1 MGNTS
6 FILVRDAQR
15 DELTGPST
23 QFAELTGAY
32 WLEPIYARLANE
44 WSRQGRT
51 VPGAHSGRLRL
62 LTDGAAE
69 PVPPDEAERASGD
82 TAAGE
87 PGRRPQPRGL
97 TLEPAPL
104 AGVTVLPGRA
114 SRSGGDADGHDADRH
129 GADGGREPGRP
140 HTDPEDHGSGS
151 GPA

>member
-51 VPGAHSGRLRL
+51 VPGAQSGRLRL

-69 PVPPDEAERASGD
+69 PVPPDEAERASGE
-82 TAAGE
+82 TAGE
-87 PGRRPQPRGL
+87 PGRRPQPRNL

-104 AGVTVLPGRA
+104 AGVTVLPARA
-114 SRSGGDADGHDADRH
+114 SRSGRDGH
-129 GADGGREPGRP
+129 GADGVREPGRP
-140 HTDPEDHGSGS
+140 RTDPEDDGSGS
-151 GPA
+151 GSA